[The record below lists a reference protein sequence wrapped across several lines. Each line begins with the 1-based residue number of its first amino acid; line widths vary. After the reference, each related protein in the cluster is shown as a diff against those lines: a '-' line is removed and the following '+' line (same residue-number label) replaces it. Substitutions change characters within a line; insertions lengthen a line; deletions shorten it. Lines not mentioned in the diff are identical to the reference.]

1 MRLGI
6 DFGTTRVVVATVDRG
21 NYPVVSFDV
30 PDESA
35 RDWFPPLVAAKGN
48 RRIYG
53 WEAWAAQD
61 EPGWTIVRS
70 LKRALESAGPQTLV
84 QVGEQV
90 LPMRQLLGEMIS
102 ALRADLI
109 AHSSLAPGKQETLE
123 VMLGVPAHANSNQR
137 FLTVEGFREAG
148 FRVLGLLN
156 EPSAASIEFGH
167 RDRSARQTRAAKEKV
182 RILVYDLG
190 GGTFDASLVEL
201 DEREHTVVASEG
213 ISTLGGDDFDA
224 ILADLALDAAG
235 VSQEVR
241 DNLTQAEMF
250 RLHEECREK
259 KESLHPNTRSIT
271 LDLGRVRSDWEEVS
285 TTVSA
290 FYERCRPLVE
300 ETIHAASDLLAGAAP
315 PGMRREEGRGV
326 NGASAS
332 STETVTDVEATA
344 AGAAE
349 AQPLRIDA
357 LYVTGGGSELPLVA
371 RMLREVFGRRV
382 RRSAYTRS
390 ATAIGLAIQADEE
403 AGYLLRE
410 RFMRYFGVWREADS
424 GRSVAFDPLFAKGLV
439 LPGPSD
445 PPLMSSRSYL
455 AVHNVGHFR
464 YLECSHVG
472 PNGLP
477 DGDVTFWDDIR
488 FAFDPGLHNGLD
500 LSRVPVSHVPP
511 GRQQQA
517 QESYACD
524 AAGVVSVT
532 IANLS
537 SGYDRHYKLGRWST
551 GDAPIV
557 PGKKK
562 RSRG

>member
-6 DFGTTRVVVATVDRG
+6 DFGTTRIVVATVDRG
-21 NYPVVSFDV
+21 NYPVATFDV

-35 RDWFPPLVAAKGN
+35 RDWFPPLVAAKGD
-48 RRIYG
+48 RRVYG
-53 WEAWAAQD
+53 WEAWAAQE

-70 LKRALESAGPQTLV
+70 LKRALEGAGPQTLV
-84 QVGEQV
+84 QIGEQV
-90 LPMRQLLGEMIS
+90 LPMRQLLAEMIS
-102 ALRADLI
+102 ALRAELI
-109 AHSSLAPGKQETLE
+109 AHSSLAPGKRETLE
-123 VMLGVPAHANSNQR
+123 VMLGVPANANSNQR
-137 FLTVEGFREAG
+137 FLTVEAFREAG

-167 RDRSARQTRAAKEKV
+167 RDRSARQARETREKI

-201 DEREHTVVASEG
+201 DEREHTVIASEG

-224 ILADLALDAAG
+224 GLAELALDVAA
-235 VSQEVR
+235 VSAEAR
-241 DNLTQAEMF
+241 DSLTQAEMF

-259 KESLHPNTRSIT
+259 KESLHPNTRNIT
-271 LDLGRVRSDWEEVS
+271 LDLGRVRSDWQEVS
-285 TTVSA
+285 IAVSA

-300 ETIHAASDLLAGAAP
+300 ETLHATSDLLAAPVPGVIRGA
-315 PGMRREEGRGV
+315 V
-326 NGASAS
+326 SDD
-332 STETVTDVEATA
+332 TEQTNR
-344 AGAAE
+344 
-349 AQPLRIDA
+349 LDA

-390 ATAIGLAIQADEE
+390 ATAIGLAIQADEQ
-403 AGYLLRE
+403 AGYVLRE
-410 RFMRYFGVWREADS
+410 RFMRYFGVWREADG
-424 GRSVAFDPLFAKGLV
+424 GRSVAFDPLFAKGMV

-445 PPLMSSRSYL
+445 PPLTSSRSYS

-464 YLECSHVG
+464 YLECSHIG
-472 PNGLP
+472 ANGLP
-477 DGDVTFWDDIR
+477 NGDITFWDDIR

-500 LSRVPVSHVPP
+500 LSHVPVTHVAP
-511 GRQQQA
+511 GWQQ
-517 QESYACD
+517 EVKELYACD
-524 AAGVVSVT
+524 ATGVVSVT

-537 SGYDRHYKLGRWST
+537 AGYNRQYRLGRWSS

-557 PGKKK
+557 PGRKKK
-562 RSRG
+562 AGHK